1 MIQTDCLSYLLSR
14 PTGTM
19 SHKLYFEGNVSGNI
33 FLVEKREWCDDLVDN
48 DFKRNVPEIFTGKEK
63 GMV

>member
-1 MIQTDCLSYLLSR
+1 
-14 PTGTM
+14 M